1 MTVINVTLY
10 STICLMHRSEELS
23 FPLWYEAAVVV
34 TTICYI
40 RFPSIK
46 MPSGTV
52 KTAGEY
58 DTEFVYLS
66 PSSILHFFSPFV
78 CMSVCDCMSA
88 CVRGQAWCMFS
99 SKSDQSNKFR
109 KLQHF
114 SFSTHTYIYVFC
126 FADPVLENASWYC
139 EDGLS
144 DHPHSFSQEQKSI
157 LIAEE
162 FQVWLT

>member
-58 DTEFVYLS
+58 DKEFVYLS
-66 PSSILHFFSPFV
+66 PSSILHPPPTHPQPPLCAHV
-78 CMSVCDCMSA
+78 CV
-88 CVRGQAWCMFS
+88 
-99 SKSDQSNKFR
+99 
-109 KLQHF
+109 
-114 SFSTHTYIYVFC
+114 
-126 FADPVLENASWYC
+126 
-139 EDGLS
+139 
-144 DHPHSFSQEQKSI
+144 
-157 LIAEE
+157 
-162 FQVWLT
+162 

>member
-58 DTEFVYLS
+58 DIEFVYLS
-66 PSSILHFFSPFV
+66 PSSILHPPP
-78 CMSVCDCMSA
+78 
-88 CVRGQAWCMFS
+88 
-99 SKSDQSNKFR
+99 
-109 KLQHF
+109 H
-114 SFSTHTYIYVFC
+114 THTHFC
-126 FADPVLENASWYC
+126 VCVSVYDFV
-139 EDGLS
+139 
-144 DHPHSFSQEQKSI
+144 
-157 LIAEE
+157 
-162 FQVWLT
+162 

>member
-23 FPLWYEAAVVV
+23 FPLWYEAAAVV

-66 PSSILHFFSPFV
+66 PSSILHSFFFLPAPFCV
-78 CMSVCDCMSA
+78 HMSL
-88 CVRGQAWCMFS
+88 CV
-99 SKSDQSNKFR
+99 
-109 KLQHF
+109 
-114 SFSTHTYIYVFC
+114 
-126 FADPVLENASWYC
+126 
-139 EDGLS
+139 
-144 DHPHSFSQEQKSI
+144 
-157 LIAEE
+157 
-162 FQVWLT
+162 

>member
-1 MTVINVTLY
+1 MINVTLY

-58 DTEFVYLS
+58 DMEFVYLS
-66 PSSILHFFSPFV
+66 PPSSLHFFVFV
-78 CMSVCDCMSA
+78 SCVYESA
-88 CVRGQAWCMFS
+88 RAGFRGQAA
-99 SKSDQSNKFR
+99 
-109 KLQHF
+109 H
-114 SFSTHTYIYVFC
+114 
-126 FADPVLENASWYC
+126 VLS
-139 EDGLS
+139 
-144 DHPHSFSQEQKSI
+144 
-157 LIAEE
+157 
-162 FQVWLT
+162 

>member
-58 DTEFVYLS
+58 DIEFVYLS
-66 PSSILHFFSPFV
+66 PSSILHPPHTHTFV
-78 CMSVCDCMSA
+78 CVWVCMTLCE
-88 CVRGQAWCMFS
+88 VRLDTLKLDQIK
-99 SKSDQSNKFR
+99 SKSKFKFVTKKEATPDFSNFR
-109 KLQHF
+109 ICVTF
-114 SFSTHTYIYVFC
+114 SGVFC
-126 FADPVLENASWYC
+126 FTDQTSEKCIMVL
-139 EDGLS
+139 
-144 DHPHSFSQEQKSI
+144 
-157 LIAEE
+157 
-162 FQVWLT
+162 

>member
-1 MTVINVTLY
+1 
-10 STICLMHRSEELS
+10 MHRSEELS

-66 PSSILHFFSPFV
+66 PSSILHFFFPLPFFV
-78 CMSVCDCMSA
+78 CTCLCVYDFVGA
-88 CVRGQAWCMFS
+88 CVRGQAWHMS
-99 SKSDQSNKFR
+99 SF
-109 KLQHF
+109 
-114 SFSTHTYIYVFC
+114 
-126 FADPVLENASWYC
+126 
-139 EDGLS
+139 
-144 DHPHSFSQEQKSI
+144 
-157 LIAEE
+157 
-162 FQVWLT
+162 

>member
-23 FPLWYEAAVVV
+23 FPLWYEAAVLL

-52 KTAGEY
+52 KTAAQY

-66 PSSILHFFSPFV
+66 PSSILHFFLSPSSLL
-78 CMSVCDCMSA
+78 CLHLEE
-88 CVRGQAWCMFS
+88 VRLRKKNKKQVGQNGKKRTKRF
-99 SKSDQSNKFR
+99 
-109 KLQHF
+109 L
-114 SFSTHTYIYVFC
+114 FC
-126 FADPVLENASWYC
+126 AINQGMLHVWIETKGVVLLHCKENAK
-139 EDGLS
+139 L
-144 DHPHSFSQEQKSI
+144 K
-157 LIAEE
+157 
-162 FQVWLT
+162 

>member
-52 KTAGEY
+52 KTAGEC

-66 PSSILHFFSPFV
+66 PSSILHPSTLFLCEHKYV
-78 CMSVCDCMSA
+78 CTILCVCVHE
-88 CVRGQAWCMFS
+88 VR
-99 SKSDQSNKFR
+99 
-109 KLQHF
+109 
-114 SFSTHTYIYVFC
+114 
-126 FADPVLENASWYC
+126 
-139 EDGLS
+139 
-144 DHPHSFSQEQKSI
+144 
-157 LIAEE
+157 
-162 FQVWLT
+162 

>member
-1 MTVINVTLY
+1 
-10 STICLMHRSEELS
+10 MHRSEELS

-66 PSSILHFFSPFV
+66 PCSILHP
-78 CMSVCDCMSA
+78 
-88 CVRGQAWCMFS
+88 R
-99 SKSDQSNKFR
+99 
-109 KLQHF
+109 
-114 SFSTHTYIYVFC
+114 THTHTHTDSKC
-126 FADPVLENASWYC
+126 VLEVTP
-139 EDGLS
+139 DVHGL
-144 DHPHSFSQEQKSI
+144 FYAGGKKNQKDN
-157 LIAEE
+157 
-162 FQVWLT
+162 

>member
-1 MTVINVTLY
+1 MVVQNNVKDFRKMGFGVALYAYIVEVGCMLGGLWYVLGGSARLSAFKFTQTLGMTVINVTLY

-23 FPLWYEAAVVV
+23 FPPLWYDAAVVV

-66 PSSILHFFSPFV
+66 PSSIPHFCLLPL
-78 CMSVCDCMSA
+78 CTCL
-88 CVRGQAWCMFS
+88 CVRVQ
-99 SKSDQSNKFR
+99 
-109 KLQHF
+109 L
-114 SFSTHTYIYVFC
+114 
-126 FADPVLENASWYC
+126 PV
-139 EDGLS
+139 
-144 DHPHSFSQEQKSI
+144 
-157 LIAEE
+157 
-162 FQVWLT
+162 